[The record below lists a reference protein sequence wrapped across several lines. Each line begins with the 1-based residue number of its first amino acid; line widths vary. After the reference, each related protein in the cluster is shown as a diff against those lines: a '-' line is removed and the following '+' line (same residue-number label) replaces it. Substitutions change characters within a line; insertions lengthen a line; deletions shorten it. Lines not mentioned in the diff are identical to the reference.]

1 MGFLSKI
8 RGSIARVFRSVTSGA
23 SSVMRT
29 LKKSSSPLS
38 DRLLSDALRIAE
50 IPSPS
55 SREEQRGVFIVE
67 RLTAL
72 GLSPKV
78 DENGN
83 IIVRITRKEHDDN
96 GPILLF
102 TDLASA
108 RWNPLESLSRLDPD
122 RAYGA
127 GLADAIGPASLL
139 SMAESILSGKIAC
152 DQDLL
157 LLFAAHSLD
166 HPGSDI
172 LERLADDPHNRPN
185 AALGVRGLHLG
196 TVSARPL
203 GTYRIEVRV
212 RTDSSDGRQ
221 GQGSAVEAIVELSRT
236 LSGITW
242 DAEKTTTCRIRRIEA
257 GTGFGRNP
265 TEGLLDIELESTN
278 GAVLELAMKAAIA
291 TAQAKK
297 LENQITVTIAGY
309 VPVGVPAVG
318 DVLVKLLTQALKEQ
332 RIPIIEENGAD
343 TASFLSVH
351 GIPAASVPIASG
363 REGLSQDEIEIASI
377 EKGRNLLIRLIELVA
392 AAIK

>member
-1 MGFLSKI
+1 MGFLSKM
-8 RGSIARVFRSVTSGA
+8 RGSIARVFRSVTNRA
-23 SSVMRT
+23 SSVIRA
-29 LKKSSSPLS
+29 LKKSPSPLS

-55 SREEQRGVFIVE
+55 SHEELRAAFILE

-72 GLSPKV
+72 DLSPTV

-83 IIVRITRKEHDDN
+83 ILVRITRREHDDN

-102 TDLASA
+102 TDLASI
-108 RWNPLESLSRLDPD
+108 RWHPVESLSRLDPD

-127 GLADAIGPASLL
+127 GLADAMGPASLL
-139 SMAESILSGKIAC
+139 SIAESILSGKMMC

-157 LLFAAHSLD
+157 LLFAAQSLD

-172 LERLADDPHNRPN
+172 LERLADDPHNRPA
-185 AALGVRGLHLG
+185 AALAVRGLHLG
-196 TVSARPL
+196 TVSAHPL

-212 RTDSSDGRQ
+212 RTDEPGGHQ

-242 DAEKTTTCRIRRIEA
+242 DAEKATTCNIRRIEA

-278 GAVLELAMKAAIA
+278 GAVLELAMKAAVA
-291 TAQAKK
+291 TAQSKGYGDRTT
-297 LENQITVTIAGY
+297 ITIVGY
-309 VPVGVPAVG
+309 VPVGEPKVG
-318 DVLVKLLTQALKEQ
+318 EGLVKLVTQALKEQ
-332 RIPIIEENGAD
+332 HIPVIEENSAD
-343 TASFLSVH
+343 PASFLSGH
-351 GIPAASVPIASG
+351 DIPAVSVSVASG

-377 EKGRNLLIRLIELVA
+377 EKGRKLLITIIERIA
-392 AAIK
+392 AASS